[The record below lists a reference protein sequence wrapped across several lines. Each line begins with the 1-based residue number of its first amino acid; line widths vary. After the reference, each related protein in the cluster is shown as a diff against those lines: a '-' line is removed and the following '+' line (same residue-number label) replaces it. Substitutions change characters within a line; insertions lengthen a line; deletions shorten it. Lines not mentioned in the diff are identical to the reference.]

1 MTSVS
6 VSSPGKAVLS
16 GEYAVLRQ
24 APAISTAVD
33 CRAVARLVATPDS
46 FHCVATPGHAD
57 GRWRFTANSA
67 GEIDWLD
74 EPPAGGLRLIEA
86 AWLAIAPRVRGGLSI
101 TVDTSGFF
109 ATDSHTKLGLGSSA
123 AAMTALIGALCELD
137 SGNND
142 IVILAN
148 KAHVALQQGLGSG
161 VDIATSIQG
170 GVIEYRMG
178 NPGVQPHYSWPDGL
192 YYRFLWS
199 GEPADTVSK
208 IGKFETVGSND
219 ESISALVAAS
229 EAAASAWA
237 AGDTAEILSVFR
249 RYTDTLRQFS
259 IDHDLGIF
267 DAGHD
272 KMTGLAASCGVVYK
286 PCGAGG
292 GDIGIV
298 LASDKSAMIGFC
310 AQAMTNGFQQLAVA
324 LDRNGVRVSV
334 EDER

>member
-6 VSSPGKAVLS
+6 ASAPGKVVLS

-33 CRAVARLVATPDS
+33 CRAIARLVATEDS

-74 EPPAGGLRLIEA
+74 EPPAGGLKLIEA
-86 AWLAIAPRVRGGLSI
+86 AWLATVPRAPGGLSI
-101 TVDTSGFF
+101 TVDTASFF
-109 ATDSHTKLGLGSSA
+109 TADSHVKLGLGSSA
-123 AAMTALIGALCELD
+123 AAMTALIGALCQLD
-137 SGNND
+137 SGKND
-142 IVILAN
+142 TAVLVN
-148 KAHVALQQGLGSG
+148 EAHRALQHGLGSG
-161 VDIATSIQG
+161 VDVATSIRG
-170 GVIEYRMG
+170 GVIEFRMG
-178 NPGVQPHYSWPDGL
+178 NPNVQSHYSWPDGL
-192 YYRFLWS
+192 CYRFLWS

-208 IGKFETVGSND
+208 IGKFHAAGSND
-219 ESISALVAAS
+219 ESSGALVAAS
-229 EAAASAWA
+229 EDAASVWA
-237 AGDTAEILSVFR
+237 AGDAAEILGVFR
-249 RYTDTLRQFS
+249 HYIDTLRQFS

-272 KMTGLAASCGVVYK
+272 KMTALAASFDVVYK

-292 GDIGIV
+292 GDIGIA
-298 LASDKSAMIGFC
+298 LAIDESAMIRFC
-310 AQAMTNGFQQLAVA
+310 AQATTNGFQQLAVA
-324 LDRNGVRVSV
+324 LDPNGVMVSA